1 MDSKSVLIFSGNNQR
16 AVIAFCRY
24 AKTEQIPFDII
35 ANGDDDII
43 FQTSYSQNVLGKRA
57 KNELEIGSLLDYC
70 KKVRQ
75 KRNVDIVFI
84 LPSTEF
90 LNRFLLSN
98 RRILLENHIEF
109 GLCDEKTYSLISDKY
124 KFSEFCRSTGI
135 PVPKDSFEIPKKF
148 PFVIKPKLYGQG
160 LSKINEKPIL
170 VFSENDL
177 KKIDRLENLS
187 EYYFQEYIDGS
198 SFYLLF
204 YFSKNGGI
212 SIFSQENLIQ
222 QDAGASM
229 ILAQSSSIHN
239 QEITQKFIQAFQK
252 IRFSGLVMV
261 EVKYDGQNFVMIEA
275 NPRLW
280 GPSQLILD
288 SNMSLFDDFS
298 LDNGLKDT
306 RVERA
311 YMPGV
316 FYFWSGGLISNLN
329 EEKTPKFY
337 QYSKDQFYMDY
348 HKLIA
353 SDIYLKN
360 DTLKIYLNEHN

>member
-24 AKTEQIPFDII
+24 AKTEQITFDII
-35 ANGDDDII
+35 ANGDDDTI
-43 FQTSYSQNVLGKRA
+43 FQTSYSQEVLAIRP
-57 KNELEIGSLLDYC
+57 KNELEIGSFLNYC
-70 KKVRQ
+70 KEVRQ
-75 KRNVDIVFI
+75 KRNVKRILI

-98 RRILLENHIEF
+98 RKILLENQIEF
-109 GLCDEKTYSLISDKY
+109 GLCDENTYSLISDKY
-124 KFSEFCRSTGI
+124 RFSEFCRSEGI
-135 PVPKDSFEIPKKF
+135 PVPKDSSQIPEKF
-148 PFVIKPKLYGQG
+148 PFVVKPKSYGKE

-177 KKIDRLENLS
+177 KRINRLENLS
-187 EYYFQEYIDGS
+187 EYYFQEYIDGP

-204 YFSKNGGI
+204 YFSKDGGV

-222 QDAGASM
+222 QDDGASM
-229 ILAQSSSIHN
+229 IMAKSSSIHS
-239 QEITQKFIQAFQK
+239 QEITQKFIHAFQK
-252 IRFSGLVMV
+252 ISFSGLVMV
-261 EVKYDGQNFVMIEA
+261 ETKYDGHNFVMIEA

-298 LDNGLKDT
+298 LDNKLKHTKEDKT
-306 RVERA
+306 
-311 YMPGV
+311 YKPGV
-316 FYFWSGGLISNLN
+316 FYFWSGGLISNLK
-329 EEKTPKFY
+329 EEKNPKFY
-337 QYSKDQFYMDY
+337 QYSKDQFYKDY

-360 DTLKIYLNEHN
+360 DTLKIYLNELN